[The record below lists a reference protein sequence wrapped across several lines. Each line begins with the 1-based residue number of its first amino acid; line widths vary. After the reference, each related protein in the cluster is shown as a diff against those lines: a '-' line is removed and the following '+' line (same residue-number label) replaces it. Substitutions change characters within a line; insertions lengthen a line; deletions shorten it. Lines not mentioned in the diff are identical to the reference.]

1 MKKVTY
7 LLVVMFVF
15 TLIAGCSNPPEDILN
30 TGYDVTVTKID
41 ELNQTVYVTDNE
53 GRLEDEFAIDCSDL
67 TGFGQM
73 IYVNYKTKHLSNIK
87 LKDLKIG
94 DSLILSVYDSQ
105 LEQSSNG
112 PIRVEQ
118 IQLGTQRS

>member
-1 MKKVTY
+1 MKKITLILC
-7 LLVVMFVF
+7 LLIV
-15 TLIAGCSNPPEDILN
+15 LSSIAGCSKPPEDILN

-41 ELNQTVYVTDNE
+41 EVNQTVYVTDNE

-87 LKDLKIG
+87 LKDLRVG
-94 DSLILSVYDSQ
+94 DSLVLSVYDSQ

-112 PIRVEQ
+112 PIKVEQ

>member
-1 MKKVTY
+1 MEY
-7 LLVVMFVF
+7 S
-15 TLIAGCSNPPEDILN
+15 APGENE
-30 TGYDVTVTKID
+30 VTVRLEYSAISTGTEKANFVGMRPGIFIAED
-41 ELNQTVYVTDNE
+41 AEVEFPRYVGYSDAGIVEAVGSGVTD
-53 GRLEDEFAIDCSDL
+53 
-67 TGFGQM
+67 
-73 IYVNYKTKHLSNIK
+73 
-87 LKDLKIG
+87 LKVG

>member
-7 LLVVMFVF
+7 LLVVLFVF
-15 TLIAGCSNPPEDILN
+15 TLIAGCSKPSEDILHN
-30 TGYDVTVTKID
+30 GFDVEITEID
-41 ELNQTVYVTDNE
+41 EEKQIISVSDKT
-53 GRLEDEFAIDCSDL
+53 GRFDETFAIDCSDL

-73 IYVNYKTKHLSNIK
+73 IYVNYKTNHLSNIK
-87 LKDLKIG
+87 LKDLKVG

-112 PIRVEQ
+112 PIKVEQ